1 MKQAKTILAALADRA
16 CSHQP
21 KLTPFDDADWE
32 SYLDCQSHN
41 PEVYYGEDH
50 TVILDGMSV
59 YVELHGFAVSDL
71 HEDSFS
77 SESDARIVAEF
88 LATHQQFTPRI
99 LGESV
104 GDR

>member
-41 PEVYYGEDH
+41 PEVYYGGGPH
-50 TVILDGMSV
+50 YHPRR
-59 YVELHGFAVSDL
+59 YVRV
-71 HEDSFS
+71 
-77 SESDARIVAEF
+77 RR
-88 LATHQQFTPRI
+88 TPRI
-99 LGESV
+99 RRE
-104 GDR
+104 